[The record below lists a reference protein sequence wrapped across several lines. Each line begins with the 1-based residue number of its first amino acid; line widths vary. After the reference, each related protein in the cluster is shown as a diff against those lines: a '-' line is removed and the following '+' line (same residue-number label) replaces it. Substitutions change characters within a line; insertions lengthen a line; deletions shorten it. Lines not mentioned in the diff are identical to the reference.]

1 MMGSSRERRLPMMFM
16 LVAIVVAMVVAI
28 CVALDAGTAVAKK
41 QARKSDAKIV
51 AKSFQVGAGQ
61 TGEEYAKC
69 TGKKRALGGGV
80 VQSGPPDSLFVH
92 ASGPLNAGG
101 TTAGTKT
108 GDIAKQWYAAVR
120 NNTNAP
126 VNFKVFAICSAKSK
140 ATIVAKSFQVG
151 GSNQFGEE
159 YAKCTGKKRAL
170 GGGVVES
177 GPPDNLWVDASGP
190 LNAGGTTAGT
200 KTGDIAKQWYA
211 AVNND
216 TNAPVDFK
224 VFAICR

>member
-1 MMGSSRERRLPMMFM
+1 MGSSRGRRLPMMFM

-28 CVALDAGTAVAKK
+28 CVALDAGTAVAQK
-41 QARKSDAKIV
+41 QARKTDAKIV
-51 AKSFQVGAGQ
+51 AKSFQVAASQ
-61 TGEEYAKC
+61 TGEAYAKC
-69 TGKKRALGGGV
+69 PGNKRALGGGV
-80 VQSGPPDSLFVH
+80 VESGPPDNLFVH

-108 GDIAKQWYAAVR
+108 GDVAKQWYAAVR
-120 NNTNAP
+120 NNSGGP
-126 VNFKVFAICSAKSK
+126 VDFKVFAICSAKTK

-151 GSNQFGEE
+151 GNKQTGEA
-159 YAKCTGKKRAL
+159 YAKCPGNKRAL

-200 KTGDIAKQWYA
+200 KTGDVAKQWYA

-216 TNAPVDFK
+216 TNVTVDFK